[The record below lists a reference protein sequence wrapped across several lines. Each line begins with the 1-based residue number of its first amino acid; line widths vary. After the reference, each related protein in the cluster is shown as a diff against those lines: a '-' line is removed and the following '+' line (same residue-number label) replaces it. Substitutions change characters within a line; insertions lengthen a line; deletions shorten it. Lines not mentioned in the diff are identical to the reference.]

1 VAFVDDHD
9 FSRLLL
15 REVKSDGR
23 ADHTGAENHKVRWGA
38 DFMTEIHVDE
48 TLSDLL
54 SGAPEKQPGW
64 LAARFQ

>member
-1 VAFVDDHD
+1 
-9 FSRLLL
+9 
-15 REVKSDGR
+15 
-23 ADHTGAENHKVRWGA
+23 
-38 DFMTEIHVDE
+38 MTEIHVDE